1 MRTLGRMRG
10 RPCTEPFLVEAEK
23 GGSRL
28 SPQQTFS
35 SAPLGN
41 PVAPSSVT
49 FGDSFPPRGS
59 LRRWYT
65 PATKYFLQQPLLP
78 QNANPNQ
85 GTQMGTVL
93 APLPEQCATTAKTS
107 EWDRAGHKKG
117 GPGGKAT
124 GALSS
129 GFLRR
134 KPGSRPEPGGKP
146 RCRSGPAM
154 VPTQPPCQRQPG
166 AAYPSGGQGAYR
178 PWGAAPRGPRLPG
191 GGPHFS
197 REMGRKRAG
206 PSVIGRWLRWNR
218 CRVDPAT
225 WVPRRLR
232 RGSPAFFGRKPEE
245 RTPGICPGP
254 GL

>member
-107 EWDRAGHKKG
+107 EWERAGHKK
-117 GPGGKAT
+117 
-124 GALSS
+124 
-129 GFLRR
+129 R
-134 KPGSRPEPGGKP
+134 GSR
-146 RCRSGPAM
+146 
-154 VPTQPPCQRQPG
+154 
-166 AAYPSGGQGAYR
+166 GQG
-178 PWGAAPRGPRLPG
+178 
-191 GGPHFS
+191 
-197 REMGRKRAG
+197 
-206 PSVIGRWLRWNR
+206 
-218 CRVDPAT
+218 
-225 WVPRRLR
+225 PRRSFFRLSPEKAGLPPGVGRDPTSQVWTCDGPNGTACRPQAPTLTR
-232 RGSPAFFGRKPEE
+232 RISPPAGGERKCNHVLTGFAGQNILLSRQCARRARAAAAIP
-245 RTPGICPGP
+245 
-254 GL
+254 